1 MPKSRHG
8 KGRHHRS
15 KKSKAIE
22 RQLSVIQ
29 RTATAP
35 GPGPVAVDMAQPE
48 TVSEAPSAPAEPA
61 APALTAP
68 APKAITTQYHFIVD
82 ELKRIGI
89 LAGIILVIL
98 IILSIILS

>member
-8 KGRHHRS
+8 KGKHHHKS

-22 RQLSVIQ
+22 RQLSGIQ

-35 GPGPVAVDMAQPE
+35 ETRPAAVDMAQPE
-48 TVSEAPSAPAEPA
+48 AVSEAVPVSAAQAVTTPT
-61 APALTAP
+61 L
-68 APKAITTQYHFIVD
+68 KAITSQYHFIVD
-82 ELKRIGI
+82 ELRRIGI